1 MVDYIAVLRI
11 HDIYCHLGAIA
22 ATMKWGEAGEDMT
35 RGRPSRAAEGE
46 SGGGG
51 GRGGG
56 KGLRCTVLYSIHR
69 THTKL
74 HVYKQGGGG
83 VGAGQPAYSQLVSE
97 FGGINT

>member
-46 SGGGG
+46 RGG
-51 GRGGG
+51 GREGGG
-56 KGLRCTVLYSIHR
+56 KGLWCTLLYSIHR

-74 HVYKQGGGG
+74 HVYKQGGG

>member
-1 MVDYIAVLRI
+1 M
-11 HDIYCHLGAIA
+11 G
-22 ATMKWGEAGEDMT
+22 GAGEDMT

-46 SGGGG
+46 SGGGEEG
-51 GRGGG
+51 GGG

-83 VGAGQPAYSQLVSE
+83 GVGAGQPAYSQLVSE